1 MERFS
6 LTERQAAYVVELRL
20 RQLTAMEQDKL
31 RLEYEELLKR
41 IEDLRDILAK
51 VERRMQIIID
61 EMLELKNKFGDSRR
75 TEIVYSGEEMNPE
88 DFYADDQM
96 IITISHEGY
105 IKRTQS
111 AIFDRFRCKRHVFF
125 CRIK

>member
-1 MERFS
+1 MCSSDLGLLR
-6 LTERQAAYVVELRL
+6 VVGTGHDLE
-20 RQLTAMEQDKL
+20 DKL

-51 VERRMQIIID
+51 VERRIQIIVD

-105 IKRTQS
+105 IKRTADPDADS
-111 AIFDRFRCKRHVFF
+111 SEDSIE
-125 CRIK
+125 